1 MFERS
6 PPRSMSKAETAL
18 KNIDVLAVDDEQVN
32 LLLFAGLLRRQGVNV
47 VTASSG
53 YEALKLL
60 PQHDFALILLDVMM
74 PGMDGFTTAE
84 RIRADEAT
92 RHIPIIF
99 VTAISKEQRHVF
111 QGYESGAVDYLIKPF
126 DHEILKSK
134 VQVFVDMHRQR
145 QALKSAGAE
154 LERTIADLRVSAQ
167 ALSESRA
174 RYKSLFTSM
183 FNGFALLSYEDG
195 QEPGLAEGRV
205 AEINPAME
213 HILGKARD
221 EVMGRRLG
229 HVLPDL
235 EGYWKE
241 FAREVARSGQPSIHE
256 NYVGELGRYLRV
268 SAYVP
273 GPRLLALVAE
283 DVTARRDAEQS
294 LHERTF
300 HDPLTGL
307 ANRALFLDRVLQA
320 MERSRRRANYQYAVL
335 FLDLDHFKPVNSSL
349 GHATGDVVLR
359 IVAERIKSV
368 ARGLDTV
375 ARTGADEFAVL
386 LEELKNSGEALRVAR
401 RVNDEISRP
410 IEVDG
415 QELFL
420 SASIGVVLGPV
431 EYEQPEG
438 MLQDAGIAMENARA
452 LGGGKVKVFKW
463 AMRTKAQHA
472 LSVNLS
478 LHQALS
484 RDQFRLYYQP
494 ILNLGTGQLAGFE
507 ALIRWQ
513 TDERIVPP
521 SEFIPHAEQSGLIIP
536 IGHWAM
542 TEACRTAARWANGR
556 MLPDSFT
563 VAVNLS
569 AKQFMQ
575 PDLVRQ
581 LSRVLDETGLAPQR
595 LKLEITESM
604 VMQNPESVVHKLRGL
619 REIGVKVG
627 MDDFG
632 TGYSSL
638 SYLQR
643 FPINTLKVD
652 RSFVGDMDAFENLVI
667 VRTIVSLAHNLGLD
681 VVAEGIETERQR
693 AFLAEL
699 RCEYG
704 QGYLFSPPLPEQDA
718 QALIDAHLT
727 TPGST

>member
-1 MFERS
+1 
-6 PPRSMSKAETAL
+6 MSKAETASDT
-18 KNIDVLAVDDEQVN
+18 IDVLAVDDEQVN

-47 VTASSG
+47 VTANSG

-60 PQHDFALILLDVMM
+60 PSHDFALILLDVMM

-84 RIRADEAT
+84 RIRAEEST

-111 QGYESGAVDYLIKPF
+111 RGYESGAVDYLIKPF

-134 VQVFVDMHRQR
+134 VRVFVDMHRQR
-145 QALKSAGAE
+145 LALKSAGAE
-154 LERTIADLRVSAQ
+154 LERTIADLRASAL

-174 RYKSLFTSM
+174 RYKNLFTSM

-195 QEPGLAEGRV
+195 REPGLANGRV

-213 HILGKARD
+213 HILGRAQG
-221 EVMGRRLG
+221 EVVGWRLG
-229 HVLPDL
+229 HVLPGL

-320 MERSRRRANYQYAVL
+320 MERSRRRANYNYAVL

-349 GHATGDVVLR
+349 GHATGDTVLR
-359 IVAERIKSV
+359 IVAERIKNV

-375 ARTGADEFAVL
+375 ARTGADEFALL

-420 SASIGVVLGPV
+420 SASIGVVLGPA

-438 MLQDAGIAMENARA
+438 LLQDAGIAMEHARA

-478 LHQALS
+478 LHQALA

-494 ILNLGTGQLAGFE
+494 IFSLGTGQLAGFE

-513 TDERIVPP
+513 TEERIVPP

-542 TEACRTAARWANGR
+542 TEACRTTARWAEGR
-556 MLPDSFT
+556 RLPDSFT

-699 RCEYG
+699 RCEFG
-704 QGYLFSPPLPEQDA
+704 QGYLFSPPLPEADA
-718 QALIDAHLT
+718 LELVNT
-727 TPGST
+727 RLPMPGSL